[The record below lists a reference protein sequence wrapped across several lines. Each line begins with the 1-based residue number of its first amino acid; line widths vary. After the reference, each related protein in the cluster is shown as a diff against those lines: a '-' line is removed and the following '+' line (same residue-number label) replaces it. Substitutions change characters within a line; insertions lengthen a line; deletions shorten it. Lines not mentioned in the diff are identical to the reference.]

1 MKKKIAIFIT
11 VVVISSLVAGC
22 FGQKENTGPVDL
34 TMYGLDDSDVMEPII
49 QKYQEKYS
57 AVRIKYKKFADPA
70 AFEDL
75 LVNEIAEGEG
85 PDIFYLHNTWLPRH
99 IKKIVPLQSETLIPE
114 KFTEIFA
121 NVSKKDFVQPDPKDG
136 TDKIYALPLYVDTLA
151 LYYNKKDFEQKF
163 PERGKPAGSWQVFQ
177 NEASQ
182 LRVQESDTN
191 ALSRGAIALG
201 RADNIR
207 LTADI
212 LYNFFL
218 QGEVSFYDDA
228 FKKVSLS
235 GGASK
240 YFDYFLSFADSKN
253 KNFSWNFE
261 LAPPSANSL
270 GEVEAFLSGK
280 TSSILAYSDL
290 YPRLETELKN
300 VKTKAGSTISLS
312 DIGVMPVPQFA
323 ENEADYK
330 VFANYYGLA
339 VSRNSKN
346 PTVAWDFIKFFTTS
360 PQNAGGYHSKTK
372 RPAALRDL
380 VEAQK
385 KEPIT
390 EVFISQ
396 LGYADSFRIFSDSKF
411 ANALKEA
418 VTAANQGLSSQ
429 EALNQAVERMNEV
442 LKTEAPEGLYP
453 KPKLKKK
460 K

>member
-1 MKKKIAIFIT
+1 MRKKIAILLT
-11 VVVISSLVAGC
+11 VVIISSLLAGC
-22 FGQKENTGPVDL
+22 FGKKQSSGPVDL
-34 TMYGLDDSDVMEPII
+34 IMYGLDDSDVIEPII
-49 QKYQEKYS
+49 EKYREKYS
-57 AVRIKYKKFADPA
+57 AVRIKYKKFADSA

-85 PDIFYLHNTWLPRH
+85 PDIFYIHNTWLPRH
-99 IKKIVPLQSETLIPE
+99 IKKIVPLQSETLPPE
-114 KFTEIFA
+114 KFMEIFA
-121 NVSKKDFVQPDPKDG
+121 NVASKDFIQPDPNDG
-136 TDKIYALPLYVDTLA
+136 DNKIYALPLYVDTLA

-163 PERGKPAGSWQVFQ
+163 PERGKPAANWEIFK
-177 NEASQ
+177 NEADQ
-182 LRVQESDTN
+182 LRQQGSN
-191 ALSRGAIALG
+191 GALEHGAISLG

-207 LTADI
+207 LASDV

-218 QGEVSFYDDA
+218 QGGVSFYDDS
-228 FKKVSLS
+228 FKKVMLS
-235 GGASK
+235 GDASK

-253 KNFSWNFE
+253 KNFSWSFE
-261 LAPPSANSL
+261 LAPPSSNSL
-270 GEVEAFLSGK
+270 NEVEAFLSLK

-300 VKTKAGSTISLS
+300 VKTRAKSTISLS

-323 ENEADYK
+323 DNEADYK
-330 VFANYYGLA
+330 TFANYYGLA

-346 PTVAWDFIKFFTTS
+346 SAVAWDFIKFLTTS
-360 PQNAGGYHSKTK
+360 SQNAGSYHSKTK
-372 RPAALRDL
+372 KPAALRDL

-385 KEPIT
+385 KEPVI

-418 VTAANQGLSSQ
+418 ITAANQGQSSH
-429 EALNQAVERMNEV
+429 EALNQAIERMNEI
-442 LKTEAPEGLYP
+442 LKVEAPEGLYP
-453 KPKLKKK
+453 KPKIKKK

>member
-1 MKKKIAIFIT
+1 MKKKIAIFVT
-11 VVVISSLVAGC
+11 VVVISSLIAGC
-22 FGQKENTGPVDL
+22 FGQKENTGPVSL
-34 TMYGLDDSDVMEPII
+34 TMYGLDDSDVIEPII
-49 QKYQEKYS
+49 AKYKEKYS
-57 AVRIKYKKFADPA
+57 AVSIKYKKFADSA

-99 IKKIVPLQSETLIPE
+99 TKKIVPLQSETLTPE

-121 NVSKKDFVQPDPKDG
+121 NVSAEDFIQPDPGDG
-136 TDKIYALPLYVDTLA
+136 ADKIYALPLYVDTLA

-163 PERGKPAGSWQVFQ
+163 PERGKPSGNWQTFQDEAG
-177 NEASQ
+177 Q
-182 LRVQESDTN
+182 LRTQASDTN
-191 ALSRGAIALG
+191 ALEHGAVAFG
-201 RADNIR
+201 RSDNIR

-218 QGEVSFYDDA
+218 QGGVSFYDDA
-228 FKKVSLS
+228 FKKVML
-235 GGASK
+235 GGDASK

-253 KNFSWNFE
+253 KNFSWSFE

-280 TSSILAYSDL
+280 VSSILAYSDL

-300 VKTKAGSTISLS
+300 VKTRAKSTIALS

-323 ENEADYK
+323 DNETDYK

-346 PTVAWDFIKFFTTS
+346 PAVAWDFIKFLTTS
-360 PQNAGGYHSKTK
+360 PQNAGSYHSKTK

-396 LGYADSFRIFSDSKF
+396 LGYAGSFRIFSDNKF
-411 ANALKEA
+411 ASALVEA
-418 VTAANQGLSSQ
+418 VTAANLGMSAR
-429 EALNQAVERMNEV
+429 EALNSAIERMNEI
-442 LKTEAPEGLYP
+442 LKVEAPEGLYP